1 MQHNKNKIK
10 KISNSLKILN
20 DSLNTQ
26 ASRMPPPIYEEGHSI
41 SAVKAVKSGGIDPAT
56 GREIFIDKDGNP
68 TFEYNYWDKRV
79 YGDSDPDLSGVFASY
94 LTYKGFSLNMMFDYS
109 LGATI
114 YNQTLVTR
122 VEGADPQYNAD
133 KRVFY
138 SRWSQVGDH
147 AKYKDIADKSIPDVT
162 SRFIRDEYFLN
173 MKSLSLSYDFMPD
186 LCRKLYLNRLR
197 VEFLMNDIFR
207 VSTIK
212 QERGLDYPF
221 ARSFEFSISAAF

>member
-1 MQHNKNKIK
+1 M
-10 KISNSLKILN
+10 
-20 DSLNTQ
+20 
-26 ASRMPPPIYEEGHSI
+26 
-41 SAVKAVKSGGIDPAT
+41 
-56 GREIFIDKDGNP
+56 
-68 TFEYNYWDKRV
+68 
-79 YGDSDPDLSGVFASY
+79 
-94 LTYKGFSLNMMFDYS
+94 
-109 LGATI
+109 
-114 YNQTLVTR
+114 
-122 VEGADPQYNAD
+122 EGADPQCNAD

-147 AKYKDIADKSIPDVT
+147 TKYKDIADKSIPDVT